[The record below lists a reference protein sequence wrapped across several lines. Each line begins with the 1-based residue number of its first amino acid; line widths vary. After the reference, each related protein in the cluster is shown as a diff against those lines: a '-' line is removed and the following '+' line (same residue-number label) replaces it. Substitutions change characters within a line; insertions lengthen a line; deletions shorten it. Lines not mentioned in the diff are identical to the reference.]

1 MHARREQQPGSDQ
14 PANVDRR
21 KGFLDVVER
30 LSQGVVAVARDETV
44 TSRSGDRANSESTPP
59 TSPPPLDDSRDDKSR

>member
-30 LSQGVVAVARDETV
+30 LSQGVVAVARDKTV
-44 TSRSGDRANSESTPP
+44 TSHSGDRVNPEPTPP
-59 TSPPPLDDSRDDKSR
+59 TSPQRRDDSRDEKSR